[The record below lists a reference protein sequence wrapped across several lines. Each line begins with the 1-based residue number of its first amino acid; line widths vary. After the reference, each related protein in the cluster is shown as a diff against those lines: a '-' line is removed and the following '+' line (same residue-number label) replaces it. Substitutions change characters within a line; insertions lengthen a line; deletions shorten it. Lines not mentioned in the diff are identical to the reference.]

1 MAERRRSCWQCS
13 RYDRTERHCRDNKTN
28 PKTKRDS
35 KEVAETLG
43 VQALCLYNP
52 YRDVLA
58 LRMYFPDR
66 TPLFPPN
73 DKRPR
78 SRSRKQDDT
87 ESEIPPTNETSP

>member
-43 VQALCLYNP
+43 VQALCLYNL
-52 YRDVLA
+52 YRDSLA

-66 TPLFPPN
+66 TLLFPPN
-73 DKRPR
+73 EKRTR
-78 SRSRKQDDT
+78 RNSRKQDNSETPIST
-87 ESEIPPTNETSP
+87 EEL